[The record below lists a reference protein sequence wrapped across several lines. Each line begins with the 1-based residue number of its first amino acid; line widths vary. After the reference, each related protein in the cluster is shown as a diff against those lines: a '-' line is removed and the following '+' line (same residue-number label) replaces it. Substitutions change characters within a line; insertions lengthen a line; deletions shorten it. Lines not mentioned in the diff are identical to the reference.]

1 MPDNSISNLGARA
14 LARVLPRRRLL
25 TVLVAGATIPLL
37 AACGGSA
44 TAIVTASTTRTT
56 TVAATPSLASTTS
69 RTAAAPA
76 TSAATTTS
84 ATTTS
89 AAAAPVATAAPTQPV
104 AAGSKLVFWNAT
116 EGTVTGYEQG
126 DKNGFLDYFRA
137 KHPEIQLEA
146 DYFPDIYT
154 KYEKTAVAGTPP
166 DVSFVSVVSVYDY
179 AKKGFLTNL
188 QPYWNR
194 SKLGM
199 GNYYQV
205 FFDAMRYPSTTADL
219 YAIPYEWIN
228 TWLTYNKDLF
238 QHAGVPFPDETWTYA
253 KVRDTAHGLTDST
266 KPQWGTTSSIDYS
279 HLGCII
285 PSNGGSHLSPDYRKC
300 TFDSPENVNTI
311 QYLHDLMYKDNA
323 APPSGTK
330 APDKGWFVNN
340 QQSISMWDCCGTLGT
355 YRQSKG
361 LSWDITL
368 NPKGTKGQYNVGWSN
383 QYVISTVS
391 KVKDSA
397 WELITDSIRPDRPP
411 LTFGQGKAPI
421 IKAAAEAWL
430 VDQKNEPPANLK
442 VYLDEQYLT
451 QLVVGPNWNDWQKV
465 LNQQLNDAL
474 QNKVSV
480 PDAVTAA
487 TKAVQ
492 VVLDKAFAS

>member
-116 EGTVTGYEQG
+116 EGTVTRYEQG

-279 HLGCII
+279 HLGCHHPLQRRK
-285 PSNGGSHLSPDYRKC
+285 PSQPGLPQVHLR
-300 TFDSPENVNTI
+300 FAGER
-311 QYLHDLMYKDNA
+311 QHD
-323 APPSGTK
+323 
-330 APDKGWFVNN
+330 
-340 QQSISMWDCCGTLGT
+340 
-355 YRQSKG
+355 
-361 LSWDITL
+361 
-368 NPKGTKGQYNVGWSN
+368 
-383 QYVISTVS
+383 
-391 KVKDSA
+391 
-397 WELITDSIRPDRPP
+397 
-411 LTFGQGKAPI
+411 
-421 IKAAAEAWL
+421 
-430 VDQKNEPPANLK
+430 
-442 VYLDEQYLT
+442 
-451 QLVVGPNWNDWQKV
+451 
-465 LNQQLNDAL
+465 
-474 QNKVSV
+474 SV
-480 PDAVTAA
+480 PARSD
-487 TKAVQ
+487 VQ
-492 VVLDKAFAS
+492 G